1 MLLKKGNSFEMNKRE
16 NMALSKTTW
25 RHIRRSPYQAFAAI
39 FIILQTF
46 FVISVFTFVIVGSAK
61 IIDYFE
67 SLPQVTAFF
76 KSETKT
82 EEIQAIENQLK
93 QSGKVES
100 VKFVSKEKALQIYQ
114 QKFKD
119 DPLLLEFVTADIL
132 PASLEIA
139 TNEIDDL
146 ATISEELRKSPHV
159 QEVVFPKD
167 VVTNIAAWTDALR
180 KIGIGL
186 IAVLLLDSVFLM
198 VIIIGIKISQRR
210 DEIEI
215 MRLLG
220 ATNWYIRWPFILEGI
235 LYGVVGAFFAW
246 LLSSAALWYMTPL
259 LMSFL
264 QGIPVTPF
272 DPIFLLGLLGVELV
286 FAVVLG
292 AFSSF
297 LAVLRYLK

>member
-1 MLLKKGNSFEMNKRE
+1 
-16 NMALSKTTW
+16 MALSKTTW

-76 KSETKT
+76 KSETQT
-82 EEIQAIENQLK
+82 QDIRAIENQLK
-93 QSGKVES
+93 QSGRVES
-100 VKFVSKEKALQIYQ
+100 VKFVSKEEALQIYQ

-146 ATISEELRKSPHV
+146 AIISEELRKSPDV

-167 VVTNIAAWTDALR
+167 VVANIAAWTDALR

-235 LYGVVGAFFAW
+235 LYGVAGAFFAW
-246 LLSSAALWYMTPL
+246 FLSSAALWYMTPL

-264 QGIPVTPF
+264 QGIPITPF
-272 DPIFLLGLLGVELV
+272 EPIFLLGLLGAELA